1 MSKTQG
7 THVISIVESNS
18 VIREHVT
25 VEEKRVI
32 SSDTEYSIV
41 KKLLFSF
48 ENSV

>member
-1 MSKTQG
+1 M
-7 THVISIVESNS
+7 ISIVESNS

-41 KKLLFSF
+41 KKLLFFLLKILFSKK
-48 ENSV
+48 S